1 MEKLRQIMSDLTDIE
16 YSLQSF
22 SSLLENLDEI
32 YDLRHDEELK
42 ENVWLFKII
51 VDSLSENLSD
61 RISEIDQFLI
71 DSRKQQ

>member
-51 VDSLSENLSD
+51 VDSLSENLSEK
-61 RISEIDQFLI
+61 ISEIDRFIL
-71 DSRKQQ
+71 DNRKK

>member
-1 MEKLRQIMSDLTDIE
+1 MSDLVDIE

-61 RISEIDQFLI
+61 RISEIDRFLL
-71 DSRKQQ
+71 DGRKQQ

>member
-1 MEKLRQIMSDLTDIE
+1 MEQLRQIMSDLVDIE
-16 YSLQSF
+16 FSLQSF

-42 ENVWLFKII
+42 ENVWLFKVI

-61 RISEIDQFLI
+61 RISEIDRFIL
-71 DSRKQQ
+71 DNRKK

>member
-22 SSLLENLDEI
+22 SSLLKNLDEI

-42 ENVWLFKII
+42 ENVWLFKIL
-51 VDSLSENLSD
+51 VDSLSENLSE
-61 RISEIDQFLI
+61 RISEIDRFLL
-71 DSRKQQ
+71 DNKKKQ

>member
-1 MEKLRQIMSDLTDIE
+1 MEKLRQIMSDLVDIE

-22 SSLLENLDEI
+22 SSLLGELDEI
-32 YDLRHDEELK
+32 YEYKHNNKQK
-42 ENVWLFKII
+42 ENVWLFKML

-71 DSRKQQ
+71 DSKKQQ

>member
-1 MEKLRQIMSDLTDIE
+1 MEKLRQIMSDLVDIE

-61 RISEIDQFLI
+61 RISEIDRFLL
-71 DSRKQQ
+71 DGRKQQ

>member
-32 YDLRHDEELK
+32 YDLRHDEGLR

-61 RISEIDQFLI
+61 RISEIDRFIL

>member
-51 VDSLSENLSD
+51 VDSLSENLSEK
-61 RISEIDQFLI
+61 ISEIDRFLL
-71 DSRKQQ
+71 DNKKKQ